1 MGEHDDDL
9 EPEVVEGEE
18 LESEHFPSEEDQE
31 GAEDAVT
38 PESVVEPDKAYDDD
52 AAEI

>member
-18 LESEHFPSEEDQE
+18 LESEHFPDEEAEE
-31 GAEDAVT
+31 GEEETIT
-38 PESVVEPDKAYDDD
+38 PNPEPETHDDD
-52 AAEI
+52 ASEI